1 MNKVKLIAA
10 FAVVAFAGAALA
22 APGGCMDGGA
32 IAHHHHRHHP
42 RLRTGGL
49 RRPRLRRH
57 PRQDAAI
64 AGREEK
70 CVSTPTGPPPPAFSS
85 PRPRKT
91 SGRGGRMADV
101 CRVRQKLHLECEC
114 ERFRNTLGPETLA
127 HIDVYISRIITERI
141 SPASNFLFVGGI
153 PRVIQ

>member
-1 MNKVKLIAA
+1 
-10 FAVVAFAGAALA
+10 
-22 APGGCMDGGA
+22 
-32 IAHHHHRHHP
+32 
-42 RLRTGGL
+42 
-49 RRPRLRRH
+49 
-57 PRQDAAI
+57 
-64 AGREEK
+64 
-70 CVSTPTGPPPPAFSS
+70 
-85 PRPRKT
+85 
-91 SGRGGRMADV
+91 MADV

>member
-1 MNKVKLIAA
+1 MAERLPITTTATTTTA
-10 FAVVAFAGAALA
+10 TA
-22 APGGCMDGGA
+22 GGCL
-32 IAHHHHRHHP
+32 RHHP

-49 RRPRLRRH
+49 RRLRPCLRRH